1 MAHATRSV
9 GLQGGRGRSAHGNGT
24 PTNRKS
30 ASDYLSQKLR
40 PQPHSQVIGN
50 GIATASPAVDLL
62 WEKRVI
68 GDVSDDYG
76 LPPRRRSSHVA

>member
-1 MAHATRSV
+1 MR
-9 GLQGGRGRSAHGNGT
+9 RGVRVLWLMPRH
-24 PTNRKS
+24 R
-30 ASDYLSQKLR
+30 R
-40 PQPHSQVIGN
+40 N